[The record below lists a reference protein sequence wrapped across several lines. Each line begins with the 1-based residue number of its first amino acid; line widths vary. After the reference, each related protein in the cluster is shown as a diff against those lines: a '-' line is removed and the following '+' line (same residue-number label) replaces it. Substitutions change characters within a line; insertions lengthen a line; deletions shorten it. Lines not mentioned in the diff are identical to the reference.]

1 MFSVSLQHMGTQR
14 ECDRLPTRKGAP
26 TRARPSGGL
35 IDLKTRGAIRNLLH
49 HFHKK
54 PNEIQAP
61 AASGS
66 QTTPS
71 GCFCISA
78 LQ

>member
-1 MFSVSLQHMGTQR
+1 MLGVLINLSR
-14 ECDRLPTRKGAP
+14 EQLLELVCIIIEELPW
-26 TRARPSGGL
+26 
-35 IDLKTRGAIRNLLH
+35 DLKTRRAIRNLLH

-66 QTTPS
+66 QTMTS